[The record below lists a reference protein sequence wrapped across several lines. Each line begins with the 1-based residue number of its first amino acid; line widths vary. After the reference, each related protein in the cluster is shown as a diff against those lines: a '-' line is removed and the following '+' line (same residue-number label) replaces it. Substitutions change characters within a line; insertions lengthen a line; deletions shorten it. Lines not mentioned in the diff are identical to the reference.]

1 MHKVIKKFSNDLFI
15 VVMLGLVS
23 TTTAWT
29 AIQSSLHGGRSS
41 DAGSEYQLILSE
53 ANNMWIT
60 AEVKYRDDLSV
71 WKDKQVRVLVDGVG
85 MDNIYSD
92 IKTANG
98 SYELYTFAMPCF
110 YEDPKGLLP
119 NCKPYMEEL
128 YNPYTETH
136 KSSEYWTNLSDT
148 EGKHSDRLQ
157 MLTGLF
163 AVALFLL
170 GITAVMKIKNL
181 VSYLVMFSTALWFL
195 GVISLISIPTIFS

>member
-1 MHKVIKKFSNDLFI
+1 MNKIIKKFSGDLFI

-23 TTTAWT
+23 TTTAWA

-85 MDNIYSD
+85 MDDIYSD

-98 SYELYTFAMPCF
+98 SYELYVFAMPCF
-110 YEDPKGLLP
+110 YENPKTLLP
-119 NCKPYMEEL
+119 AGKAYMDEL

-148 EGKHSDRLQ
+148 EGKHSNRLQ

-163 AVALFLL
+163 AVSLFLL
-170 GITAVMKIKNL
+170 GITTVMKEKKL
-181 VSYLVMFSTALWFL
+181 VAYLATFSVVVWFL
-195 GVISLISIPTIFS
+195 GVVVLVSIPTIFS